1 MNIPRLFKLP
11 EHRKFSYRPFYYDA
25 EKEEREARLRD
36 LKIDVGIKYD
46 ATFTPH
52 IQRGSMK
59 SYFKRGETAQKQSNI
74 RLIIIIAFLLFVTYL
89 LLFR

>member
-11 EHRKFSYRPFYYDA
+11 AHRKFSYRPFYYNP

-36 LKIDVGIKYD
+36 LKIEAGI
-46 ATFTPH
+46 TSEGQFTPH
-52 IQRGSMK
+52 IQRGAMR
-59 SYFKRGETAQKQSNI
+59 SYFKRGEVAQKQSNI
-74 RLIIIIAFLLFVTYL
+74 RLIIIIAFLVFVTYI